1 MRDNTIEPDYAH
13 FFNERKEKYM
23 KNLKCVLCNL
33 PLGDPH
39 GNNAEPAAT
48 GRCCNECNAT
58 TVIPMRILQLRGG
71 QNA

>member
-1 MRDNTIEPDYAH
+1 
-13 FFNERKEKYM
+13 M
-23 KNLKCVLCNL
+23 KSMKCVLCNL
-33 PLGDPH
+33 PIGDPY

>member
-1 MRDNTIEPDYAH
+1 MQ
-13 FFNERKEKYM
+13 
-23 KNLKCVLCNL
+23 CVLCNL
-33 PLGDPH
+33 PIGDPY

-48 GRCCNECNAT
+48 GRCCEDCNAY